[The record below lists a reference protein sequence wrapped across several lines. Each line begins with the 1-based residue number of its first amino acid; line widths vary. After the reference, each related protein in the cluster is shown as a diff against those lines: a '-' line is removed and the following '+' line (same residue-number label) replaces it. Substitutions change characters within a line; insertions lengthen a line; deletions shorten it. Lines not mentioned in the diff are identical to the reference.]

1 MVREV
6 PEEGDVLHHDGVDL
20 PRPPHGR
27 QAPRGCPLPPGLVR
41 CQAAG
46 HQASPGELFGVTG
59 RCLLL

>member
-41 CQAAG
+41 RQAAG
-46 HQASPGELFGVTG
+46 HQASPGELF
-59 RCLLL
+59 